1 MAVSDTKLRMLYL
14 MKILLERTDE
24 ENIMSSEDLVSALR
38 SYGMECER
46 KSVYSDI
53 GTLTEYGLDIVR
65 VTGRAITSAPGILN
79 CRRSS
84 CWWTQ
89 SRRPSSS
96 RPKNPVS

>member
-53 GTLTEYGLDIVR
+53 GTLIEYGLDIVR
-65 VTGRAITSAPGILN
+65 VRGGDRPG
-79 CRRSS
+79 
-84 CWWTQ
+84 
-89 SRRPSSS
+89 
-96 RPKNPVS
+96 